1 MLRLQI
7 GYTVFIYGTS
17 SALTSEKLEK
27 SDIVAGK
34 RYTELSSASTLERPV
49 HIQSVFSNLT
59 ANEVILQTVPG
70 SQKELRFS
78 FPKKTRQYFRIC
90 CNAFLVIDCDK
101 SKECEK
107 FEKS

>member
-17 SALTSEKLEK
+17 SALTSEKPEK
-27 SDIVAGK
+27 SDIIAGII
-34 RYTELSSASTLERPV
+34 YTELSSASTLERPV

-59 ANEVILQTVPG
+59 TNEVILQTVPG